1 MPSAVRGISAE
12 APIETSAAP
21 INAINPV
28 RISHQLYHFV
38 EPERSLYGRYT
49 EYQCRRTQAC
59 QLLTSLLPNPGSPS
73 TNCSAAPTP
82 CVPCFAN
89 AKRHAKKRAS
99 YPTDTNNLFLAAGF
113 YRILQP
119 RLFGGY
125 EFALPDF
132 IRVMIAVARGCSES
146 AWVLALTSG
155 HTVLAAQLSESAQ
168 REVFGATGDFRA
180 PGVGMPGGV
189 GVPADGG
196 YRVKGAWDY
205 ASGCDLATHF
215 FGSTMVHDPETK
227 APLGNAWILFD
238 RDQFKIV
245 DNWNVIGMQGTG
257 SRRVVIEDA
266 FVTADRALWFL
277 DGQGRPVRDQPGH
290 ALHPNPMYHGWLA
303 PLLISEVAAVSV
315 GAARGALDLYEQIL
329 KHKKTNFPPFHARSQ
344 EAEFQQHFGEAQA
357 LDRYRRGRP
366 IEDDRRLHGYSRGS
380 MWKPRAPLDEEME
393 RRLILMEQHVIRLVW
408 DAVELMFRTSGTSA
422 AAKSSPLGRTLRNLA
437 VIRTH
442 VTLQLDHTAT
452 NAGRLHFGLPPLS
465 RF

>member
-1 MPSAVRGISAE
+1 LLRERQAE
-12 APIETSAAP
+12 CEELGELSD
-21 INAINPV
+21 
-28 RISHQLYHFV
+28 
-38 EPERSLYGRYT
+38 
-49 EYQCRRTQAC
+49 
-59 QLLTSLLPNPGSPS
+59 
-73 TNCSAAPTP
+73 
-82 CVPCFAN
+82 
-89 AKRHAKKRAS
+89 
-99 YPTDTNNLFLAAGF
+99 DTNNRFLAAGF

-119 RLFGGY
+119 RRFGGY

-132 IRVMIAVARGCSES
+132 IRIMITVARGCSES

-155 HTVLAAQLSESAQ
+155 HTVLAAQLSENAQ
-168 REVFGATGDFRA
+168 REAFGATGDMRA

-189 GVPADGG
+189 GVPSNGG

-215 FGSTMVHDPETK
+215 FGSTMVQDPATK

-257 SRRVVIEDA
+257 SRRVVIEDE
-266 FVTADRALWFL
+266 FVSADRALWFL

-303 PLLISEVAAVSV
+303 PLLISEVAAVAV
-315 GAARGALDLYEQIL
+315 GAARGALDIYEEIL
-329 KHKKTNFPPFHARSQ
+329 NNKKTNFPPFHVRSR
-344 EAEFQQHFGEAQA
+344 EWEFQQHFGEAQA
-357 LDRYRRGRP
+357 LIDTAEAALLKLTTDYMELARQHVANGT
-366 IEDDRRLHGYSRGS
+366 
-380 MWKPRAPLDEEME
+380 PLEEEME
-393 RRLILMEQHVIRLVW
+393 RRLILMEQHVIRLAW
-408 DAVELMFRTSGTSA
+408 DAVELMFRTAGTSA
-422 AAKSSPLGRTLRNLA
+422 ASKSSPLGRALRNLA

-442 VTLQLDHTAT
+442 VTLQLDHTAG

>member
-1 MPSAVRGISAE
+1 MAVSTTSPAQQQSGPISPPEPDLTVNELLRRADAFRPLLRERQAE
-12 APIETSAAP
+12 CEESGE
-21 INAINPV
+21 V
-28 RISHQLYHFV
+28 
-38 EPERSLYGRYT
+38 PEDSN
-49 EYQCRRTQAC
+49 RR
-59 QLLTSLLPNPGSPS
+59 
-73 TNCSAAPTP
+73 
-82 CVPCFAN
+82 
-89 AKRHAKKRAS
+89 
-99 YPTDTNNLFLAAGF
+99 FLAAGF

-132 IRVMIAVARGCSES
+132 IRVMMAVARGCSES

-155 HTVLAAQLSESAQ
+155 HTVLAAQLPESAQ
-168 REVFGATGDFRA
+168 REVFGAAGDFRA
-180 PGVGMPGGV
+180 PGVGMPTGV
-189 GVPADGG
+189 GVPCDSG

-238 RDQFKIV
+238 RDQFKII

-266 FVTADRALWFL
+266 FVSADRALWFL
-277 DGQGRPVRDQPGH
+277 DGQGRPIRDQPGH

-315 GAARGALDLYEQIL
+315 GAARGALDIYEEIL
-329 KHKKTNFPPFHARSQ
+329 SNKKTNFPPFHARSH

-357 LDRYRRGRP
+357 LIDTAEAALLKLTADYMDLARQHVESG
-366 IEDDRRLHGYSRGS
+366 
-380 MWKPRAPLDEEME
+380 APLDEEME

-422 AAKSSPLGRTLRNLA
+422 ASKSSPLGRALRNLA

-442 VTLQLDHTAT
+442 VTLQLDHTAA
-452 NAGRLHFGLPPLS
+452 NAGRLHFGLSPLS

>member
-1 MPSAVRGISAE
+1 MATEVSPAQQQRAPSPVPEPALTVDELLRRADALRPLLRERQTECEE
-12 APIETSAAP
+12 AGE
-21 INAINPV
+21 
-28 RISHQLYHFV
+28 L
-38 EPERSLYGRYT
+38 
-49 EYQCRRTQAC
+49 
-59 QLLTSLLPNPGSPS
+59 
-73 TNCSAAPTP
+73 
-82 CVPCFAN
+82 
-89 AKRHAKKRAS
+89 
-99 YPTDTNNLFLAAGF
+99 PTDTNQRFLDAGF

-132 IRVMIAVARGCSES
+132 IRVMIAIARGCSES

-168 REVFGATGDFRA
+168 RDVFGPTGDFRA

-215 FGSTMVHDPETK
+215 FGSTMVRDPATN
-227 APLGNAWILFD
+227 ASLGNTWILFD
-238 RDQFKIV
+238 RDQFQIV

-257 SRRVVIEDA
+257 SRRVVIDDA
-266 FVTADRALWFL
+266 FVPADRALWFL
-277 DGQGRPVRDQPGH
+277 DGAGRPVRDQPGH
-290 ALHPNPMYHGWLA
+290 ALHPNPMYHAWLA

-315 GAARGALDLYEQIL
+315 GAARGALDIYEEIL
-329 KHKKTNFPPFHARSQ
+329 SSKKTNFPPFHARSH

-357 LDRYRRGRP
+357 LIDTAEAALLKMTGDYMDHAHRHVETGA
-366 IEDDRRLHGYSRGS
+366 L
-380 MWKPRAPLDEEME
+380 LDEEME
-393 RRLILMEQHVIRLVW
+393 RRLILIEQQVIRLAW

-422 AAKSSPLGRTLRNLA
+422 AAKTSPLGRALRNLA

-452 NAGRLHFGLPPLS
+452 NAGRLHFGHPPLS

>member
-1 MPSAVRGISAE
+1 MSTDVSTAQKQSGPIPPPEPNITVDELLHRADALRPLLRGRQTECEESGE
-12 APIETSAAP
+12 
-21 INAINPV
+21 
-28 RISHQLYHFV
+28 L
-38 EPERSLYGRYT
+38 SL
-49 EYQCRRTQAC
+49 
-59 QLLTSLLPNPGSPS
+59 
-73 TNCSAAPTP
+73 
-82 CVPCFAN
+82 
-89 AKRHAKKRAS
+89 
-99 YPTDTNNLFLAAGF
+99 DTNNRFLAAGF

-119 RLFGGY
+119 RRFGGY

-155 HTVLAAQLSESAQ
+155 HTVLAAQLPETAQ
-168 REVFGATGDFRA
+168 RKVFGSTGDFRA

-215 FGSTMVHDPETK
+215 FGSSMVHDPATK

-266 FVTADRALWFL
+266 FVPADRALWFL

-290 ALHPNPMYHGWLA
+290 ALHPNPMYHGWLS

-315 GAARGALDLYEQIL
+315 GAQCSAVATAMAR
-329 KHKKTNFPPFHARSQ
+329 R
-344 EAEFQQHFGEAQA
+344 
-357 LDRYRRGRP
+357 
-366 IEDDRRLHGYSRGS
+366 
-380 MWKPRAPLDEEME
+380 
-393 RRLILMEQHVIRLVW
+393 
-408 DAVELMFRTSGTSA
+408 
-422 AAKSSPLGRTLRNLA
+422 
-437 VIRTH
+437 
-442 VTLQLDHTAT
+442 
-452 NAGRLHFGLPPLS
+452 
-465 RF
+465 

>member
-1 MPSAVRGISAE
+1 MATDVSLDRRQWHDIP
-12 APIETSAAP
+12 AP
-21 INAINPV
+21 
-28 RISHQLYHFV
+28 
-38 EPERSLYGRYT
+38 EPALTVDELLRRADALRPLLRERQA
-49 EYQCRRTQAC
+49 QCEESGA
-59 QLLTSLLPNPGSPS
+59 LSD
-73 TNCSAAPTP
+73 
-82 CVPCFAN
+82 
-89 AKRHAKKRAS
+89 
-99 YPTDTNNLFLAAGF
+99 DTNNRFIAAGF

-155 HTVLAAQLSESAQ
+155 HTVLAAQLSGAAQ
-168 REVFGATGDFRA
+168 REVFGVTGDFRA

-215 FGSTMVHDPETK
+215 FGSTMVQDPETK

-257 SRRVVIEDA
+257 SRRVVIQDA

-290 ALHPNPMYHGWLA
+290 AVHPNPMYHGWLA

-315 GAARGALDLYEQIL
+315 GAARGALDVYGELL
-329 KHKKTNFPPFHARSQ
+329 KNKKTNFPPFHARSQ
-344 EAEFQQHFGEAQA
+344 EGEFQQHFGEAQA
-357 LDRYRRGRP
+357 LIDTAEAALLKMTADYMDMARQHVETGT
-366 IEDDRRLHGYSRGS
+366 
-380 MWKPRAPLDEEME
+380 PLDEEME
-393 RRLILMEQHVIRLVW
+393 RRLILIEQHVIRLAW

-422 AAKSSPLGRTLRNLA
+422 AGKSSPLGRALRNLA

-452 NAGRLHFGLPPLS
+452 NAGRLHFGLPALS

>member
-1 MPSAVRGISAE
+1 LGELS
-12 APIETSAAP
+12 
-21 INAINPV
+21 
-28 RISHQLYHFV
+28 Q
-38 EPERSLYGRYT
+38 
-49 EYQCRRTQAC
+49 
-59 QLLTSLLPNPGSPS
+59 
-73 TNCSAAPTP
+73 
-82 CVPCFAN
+82 
-89 AKRHAKKRAS
+89 
-99 YPTDTNNLFLAAGF
+99 DTNNQFIAAGF

-119 RLFGGY
+119 RRFGGY

-132 IRVMIAVARGCSES
+132 IRVMMAVARGCSES

-155 HTVLAAQLSESAQ
+155 HTVLAAQLSENAQ
-168 REVFGATGDFRA
+168 REVFGATGDMRA

-189 GVPADGG
+189 GVPANGG

-238 RDQFKIV
+238 RDQFKIL

-266 FVTADRALWFL
+266 FVQADRALWFL

-315 GAARGALDLYEQIL
+315 GAARGALDIYEEIL
-329 KHKKTNFPPFHARSQ
+329 TNKKTNFPPFHARSR
-344 EAEFQQHFGEAQA
+344 EWEFQQHFGEAQA
-357 LDRYRRGRP
+357 LIDTAEAALLKLTADYMDLARQHVETGT
-366 IEDDRRLHGYSRGS
+366 
-380 MWKPRAPLDEEME
+380 PLDEEME
-393 RRLILMEQHVIRLVW
+393 RRLILMEQHVIRLAW

-422 AAKSSPLGRTLRNLA
+422 AAKSSPLGRALRNLA

-442 VTLQLDHTAT
+442 VTLQLDHTAG

>member
-1 MPSAVRGISAE
+1 M
-12 APIETSAAP
+12 
-21 INAINPV
+21 
-28 RISHQLYHFV
+28 
-38 EPERSLYGRYT
+38 
-49 EYQCRRTQAC
+49 
-59 QLLTSLLPNPGSPS
+59 
-73 TNCSAAPTP
+73 
-82 CVPCFAN
+82 
-89 AKRHAKKRAS
+89 
-99 YPTDTNNLFLAAGF
+99 
-113 YRILQP
+113 
-119 RLFGGY
+119 
-125 EFALPDF
+125 
-132 IRVMIAVARGCSES
+132 AVARGCSES

-155 HTVLAAQLSESAQ
+155 HTVLAAQLSETAQ

-215 FGSTMVHDPETK
+215 FGSTMVRDPETN

-238 RDQFKIV
+238 RDQFEIV

-257 SRRVVIEDA
+257 SRRVVIDDA

-277 DGQGRPVRDQPGH
+277 DGQGHPVRHQPGH
-290 ALHPNPMYHGWLA
+290 ALHPNPLYHGWLA

-315 GAARGALDLYEQIL
+315 GAARGALDIYGEIL
-329 KHKKTNFPPFHARSQ
+329 NNKKTSFPPFHVRSQ

-357 LDRYRRGRP
+357 LIDTA
-366 IEDDRRLHGYSRGS
+366 EAALLKMTDDYMGLA
-380 MWKPRAPLDEEME
+380 RAHAESATPLDEEME
-393 RRLILMEQHVIRLVW
+393 RRFILIEQHVIRLAW

-422 AAKSSPLGRTLRNLA
+422 AAKSSPLGRALRNLA

-452 NAGRLHFGLPPLS
+452 NAGRLRFGFPPLS

>member
-1 MPSAVRGISAE
+1 MATEVTTGQQPSIGITPPEFNLTVDELLQRADALRPLLRQRQTECEEAGELSA
-12 APIETSAAP
+12 
-21 INAINPV
+21 
-28 RISHQLYHFV
+28 
-38 EPERSLYGRYT
+38 
-49 EYQCRRTQAC
+49 
-59 QLLTSLLPNPGSPS
+59 
-73 TNCSAAPTP
+73 
-82 CVPCFAN
+82 
-89 AKRHAKKRAS
+89 
-99 YPTDTNNLFLAAGF
+99 DTNHRFLAAGF

-155 HTVLAAQLSESAQ
+155 HTVLAAQLSENAQ
-168 REVFGATGDFRA
+168 REVFGLTGDFRA
-180 PGVGMPGGV
+180 PGVGMPGGI
-189 GVPADGG
+189 GVPAAGG
-196 YRVKGAWDY
+196 FRVKGAWDY

-215 FGSTMVHDPETK
+215 FGSTMVHDPATK
-227 APLGNAWILFD
+227 SPLGNAWILFD

-257 SRRVVIEDA
+257 SRRVVIDDA
-266 FVTADRALWFL
+266 FVPADRALWFL

-315 GAARGALDLYEQIL
+315 GAARGALDLYEEIL
-329 KHKKTNFPPFHARSQ
+329 NKKKTNFPPFHARSQ
-344 EAEFQQHFGEAQA
+344 EAEFQRHFGEAQA
-357 LDRYRRGRP
+357 LIDTAEAALLKMTADYMDLARQRVETG
-366 IEDDRRLHGYSRGS
+366 
-380 MWKPRAPLDEEME
+380 APLDEERE
-393 RRLILMEQHVIRLVW
+393 RRMILIEQHVIRLAW

-422 AAKSSPLGRTLRNLA
+422 AAKSSPLGRALRNLA

-442 VTLQLDHTAT
+442 VTLQLDHTAG
-452 NAGRLHFGLPPLS
+452 NAGRLHFGFPPLS

>member
-1 MPSAVRGISAE
+1 MSTNASL
-12 APIETSAAP
+12 SAA
-21 INAINPV
+21 
-28 RISHQLYHFV
+28 RILAP
-38 EPERSLYGRYT
+38 EPALTVDELLRRADALRPLLRER
-49 EYQCRRTQAC
+49 QAAC
-59 QLLTSLLPNPGSPS
+59 EEAGELSE
-73 TNCSAAPTP
+73 
-82 CVPCFAN
+82 
-89 AKRHAKKRAS
+89 
-99 YPTDTNNLFLAAGF
+99 DTNNLFLAAGF

-168 REVFGATGDFRA
+168 REVFGTTGDFRA

-215 FGSTMVHDPETK
+215 FGSTMVHDPQTK

-245 DNWNVIGMQGTG
+245 DNWDVIGMQGTG
-257 SRRVVIEDA
+257 SRRVVIDDA

-329 KHKKTNFPPFHARSQ
+329 SAKKTNFPPFHLRSQ

-357 LDRYRRGRP
+357 LIDTAEAALLKLTADFMDLAR
-366 IEDDRRLHGYSRGS
+366 EHVASA
-380 MWKPRAPLDEEME
+380 APLDEERE
-393 RRLILMEQHVIRLVW
+393 RRLILMEQHVIRLAW

-422 AAKSSPLGRTLRNLA
+422 AAKSSP
-437 VIRTH
+437 
-442 VTLQLDHTAT
+442 
-452 NAGRLHFGLPPLS
+452 
-465 RF
+465 